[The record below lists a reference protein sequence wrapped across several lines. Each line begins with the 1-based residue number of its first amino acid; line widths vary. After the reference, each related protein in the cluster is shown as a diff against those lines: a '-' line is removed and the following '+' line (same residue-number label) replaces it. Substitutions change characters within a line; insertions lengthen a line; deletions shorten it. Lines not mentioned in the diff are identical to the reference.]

1 MIAEPLS
8 LEDHPQ
14 LESAAS
20 PQTHG
25 EAAAE
30 PSPSVETPP
39 LTVAS
44 VTSSLQLILAT
55 RRAARLNKN
64 TRES

>member
-14 LESAAS
+14 LEPTASPRTHSEATAGPSAA
-20 PQTHG
+20 
-25 EAAAE
+25 
-30 PSPSVETPP
+30 VETPP

-55 RRAARLNKN
+55 RRAARLNKD
-64 TRES
+64 TGES